1 MSFSVFFFLTLK
13 SINQVWSRKQLRAP
27 KPAMAVYL
35 NDPLQKVCLL
45 RLTVGKKERV
55 KSTFIAASVP
65 QIYDILH

>member
-1 MSFSVFFFLTLK
+1 MKSGVEQETITGAQTCNGFLSERSTPK
-13 SINQVWSRKQLRAP
+13 S
-27 KPAMAVYL
+27 
-35 NDPLQKVCLL
+35 CLL